1 VEVAFFEELLAQADG
16 GVVGVGEEG
25 VLDDDA
31 GAATGFQNPDEV
43 LEEEVSGLAGADGEV
58 LLNFGPFL
66 AAEGRIGPD
75 DAVAILS
82 LNVGK
87 VFGERVGVDDVR
99 GLDPNEVMAPAPP
112 RSIAVCRVSRVAGF
126 IYNHHVHQFE
136 ISYRLIGR
144 NLMLAVSS
152 GNGFVTGKW

>member
-25 VLDDDA
+25 VLDDD
-31 GAATGFQNPDEV
+31 
-43 LEEEVSGLAGADGEV
+43 AGADGEV

-99 GLDPNEVMAPAPP
+99 GLDPNEVTAPAPP
-112 RSIAVCRVSRVAGF
+112 RPIAVCRVSRGAGF